1 MSDFESTA
9 VYQRRVEAAADTIQ
23 GAWQDQPEILIVLGS
38 GLGPLADAVTKPV
51 ILPYTSIPG
60 FPQATVPGHEGRLI
74 LGWLQEQPV
83 AVMQGRFH
91 YYEGH
96 SMQDV
101 VFPIRVMQ
109 QLDIKKLILTNAA
122 GGTRDDMHPGDLM
135 VITDHIGMLSE
146 SPLRGPNLDRFGTRF
161 PDQTH
166 VYDPAW
172 IERAQMCAKR
182 LGIRLHSGVY
192 AWSRGPQFETPAEVR
207 LLKMLGADALGMS
220 TVPEAITA
228 SHGGMKVLGLSCITN
243 YAAGLS
249 DQSLSHEEV
258 MIVGKQAAEQTI
270 QLLSAILDR
279 SPEG

>member
-83 AVMQGRFH
+83 AVMQG
-91 YYEGH
+91 
-96 SMQDV
+96 
-101 VFPIRVMQ
+101 
-109 QLDIKKLILTNAA
+109 LDIKKLILTNAA

-182 LGIRLHSGVY
+182 LGIKLHSGVY

-270 QLLSAILDR
+270 RLLSAILDR